1 METQYSQEELKKMLL
16 LILPEVLSEYFQEKE
31 KEIKAIPLLERLIRL
46 EEELKALRVI
56 EENRFSTTLREM
68 DKRFEAVSQRFE
80 ALEREMQARFE
91 ALQKDMDRRFE
102 MMSQRSEALE
112 REIQARFEALQKD
125 MDRKFEIMSQRFE
138 ALERETQAR
147 LEAINKRFE
156 VLERRLN
163 FMQWL
168 ITVGFSFLALIITII
183 NFTKS

>member
-16 LILPEVLSEYFQEKE
+16 LILPEVLAEYFQEKE

-56 EENRFSTTLREM
+56 EENRFSTTLREV

-91 ALQKDMDRRFE
+91 AINQRFE
-102 MMSQRSEALE
+102 V
-112 REIQARFEALQKD
+112 LQKD
-125 MDRKFEIMSQRFE
+125 MDRKFEIMNQRLE
-138 ALERETQAR
+138 ALEREMQAR
-147 LEAINKRFE
+147 FEAINQRFE
-156 VLERRLN
+156 ALERRLN

-183 NFTKS
+183 NFTKG

>member
-1 METQYSQEELKKMLL
+1 MLL
-16 LILPEVLSEYFQEKE
+16 LILPEVLAEYFQEKE

-56 EENRFSTTLREM
+56 EENRFSTTLREV

-91 ALQKDMDRRFE
+91 AINQRFE
-102 MMSQRSEALE
+102 V
-112 REIQARFEALQKD
+112 LQKD
-125 MDRKFEIMSQRFE
+125 MDRKFEIMNQRLE
-138 ALERETQAR
+138 ALEREMQAR
-147 LEAINKRFE
+147 FEAINQRFE
-156 VLERRLN
+156 ALERRLN

-183 NFTKS
+183 NFTKG

>member
-91 ALQKDMDRRFE
+91 ALQKDMDR
-102 MMSQRSEALE
+102 
-112 REIQARFEALQKD
+112 
-125 MDRKFEIMSQRFE
+125 KFEIMNQRFE
-138 ALERETQAR
+138 ALEREMQAR
-147 LEAINKRFE
+147 FEAINKRFE

-183 NFTKS
+183 NFTKG

>member
-1 METQYSQEELKKMLL
+1 
-16 LILPEVLSEYFQEKE
+16 
-31 KEIKAIPLLERLIRL
+31 
-46 EEELKALRVI
+46 
-56 EENRFSTTLREM
+56 
-68 DKRFEAVSQRFE
+68 
-80 ALEREMQARFE
+80 
-91 ALQKDMDRRFE
+91 LQKDMDRRFE

-147 LEAINKRFE
+147 FEAINKRFE